1 MEEYKMITTAE
12 VKSFFVDFTSF
23 LKRLVTFVLKAVK
36 KNVLLCLFSF
46 LIVVATGYFYQ
57 KRQAAYFQSEM
68 VCAYNN
74 LHKKTFGEMVHRLD
88 KLAKSGSYKQLASEL
103 QISPAEA
110 SAIVGLDAKNV
121 AGSPLYEDITAERT
135 PMYFT
140 LTATDRSVF
149 PKVQPALVHYL
160 NSTPYQ
166 QRRTELE
173 KARFNQKIGFI
184 SNSLSQVDS
193 VIISYSSFVKH
204 IRATSD
210 SASGF
215 SNIAALFSY
224 KDQLEDKMLD
234 YQKSLGTMESVEVI
248 YGFATPDYPIE
259 TGDKFWFRLVFAALL
274 FSIGISVIKQ
284 GLTDGK

>member
-1 MEEYKMITTAE
+1 MEEYKMMTTAE

-23 LKRLVTFVLKAVK
+23 LKRFVSFVAKAVR

-46 LIVVATGYFYQ
+46 LIVLAAGYFYQ
-57 KRQAAYFQSEM
+57 KRQPVYFQSEM

-88 KLAKSGSYKQLASEL
+88 KLAKNGSYRQLASEL

-110 SAIVGLDAKNV
+110 SAIIGLDAKNV

-149 PKVQPALVHYL
+149 PKVQPALVDYL
-160 NSTPYQ
+160 NKTPYQ
-166 QRRTELE
+166 LQRTELD
-173 KARFNQKIGFI
+173 KVRFNRKIAFI
-184 SNSLSQVDS
+184 TSSLSQVDS
-193 VIISYSSFVKH
+193 IIASYSSFIKR
-204 IRATSD
+204 IRTATD

-234 YQKSLGTMESVEVI
+234 YQKNLGTMKSVEVI
-248 YGFATPDYPIE
+248 YGFATPDYPVRP
-259 TGDKFWFRLVFAALL
+259 GNKFWFVLVFTALL

-284 GLTDGK
+284 VLTDGK